1 MSLKSHWRNYL
12 GMLDE
17 NFVSTGDKNM
27 RKEETVVFEPGDVVL
42 FQKDENSFKNQIGI
56 ILKCK
61 ENGNYCLYTLPPM
74 NTTVYED
81 IKPAWISS
89 LDKVDVIRNQ
99 IIAKYE
105 EEISE
110 LQSQIRKP
118 TQEEKDADKAK
129 QYEDLK
135 QQIINTA
142 KNLVNYKD
150 SEDFENKLK
159 AIAEMKKDIF
169 SIELECVSDIR
180 KENGRIKWKIR
191 DKIYERD
198 SLLRSINEERIKK
211 VIDLYN

>member
-1 MSLKSHWRNYL
+1 
-12 GMLDE
+12 MLDE
-17 NFVSTGDKNM
+17 NFASTEDGNM
-27 RKEETVVFEPGDVVL
+27 RKEETIVFESGDVVL
-42 FQKDENSFKNQIGI
+42 FQKDEKSFKNQIGI

-61 ENGNYCLYTLPPM
+61 GNGNYCLYTLPPM

-89 LDKVDVIRNQ
+89 LDKVDDIRNQ
-99 IIAKYE
+99 IIEKYE

-129 QYEDLK
+129 KYEYLK

-142 KNLVNYKD
+142 KNLVNNYKD
-150 SEDFENKLK
+150 HDDFENKLK

-191 DKIYERD
+191 DKIYEKD
-198 SLLRSINEERIKK
+198 SLLRPINEERIKK